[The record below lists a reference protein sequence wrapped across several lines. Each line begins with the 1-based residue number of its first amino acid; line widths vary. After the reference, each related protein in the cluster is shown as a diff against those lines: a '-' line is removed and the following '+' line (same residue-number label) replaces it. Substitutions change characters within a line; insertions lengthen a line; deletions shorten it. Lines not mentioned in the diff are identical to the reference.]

1 MKPKTKGPSHSLR
14 PKKSDKVT
22 PSMPQE
28 IYADY
33 NATTPLCNGAKTNMM
48 KAIEIWG
55 NPSSAHHMG
64 RAATQLLEECRREV
78 AETCDVLPEE
88 VVFTS
93 GGAESN
99 TICLLG
105 SRYLGKDFRMVSSGL
120 EHASVR
126 GACDF
131 LVQTGGELKRIKA
144 NRDGSLDLEGFDN
157 LLATFKPHLVSLM
170 AANNETGV
178 IFPIADIARIC
189 AAHKVVFHTDAV
201 QAFGKTDPSLW
212 NMADLISISA
222 HKVGGPKGAGALIVR
237 NGRKLVC
244 THFGGSQELKR
255 RGGTQNMVGIAG
267 FAGACKDLPT
277 EGTLAGLEKQRNA
290 FEAKLKSKLTGIHF
304 QGSSLKR
311 VPTTSNLRT
320 EGVRGELLLGALD
333 LDGICVSAGS
343 ACSSGSLT
351 PSHVLTEMGLNE
363 VEAKECLR
371 FSFSWVSKPG
381 DIDTVADAVVNH
393 VTRIRSRKA

>member
-1 MKPKTKGPSHSLR
+1 MSPN
-14 PKKSDKVT
+14 
-22 PSMPQE
+22 

-33 NATTPLCNGAKTNMM
+33 NATTPLCAGARANMM
-48 KAIEIWG
+48 KAFEIWG

-64 RAATQLLEECRREV
+64 RAATQLLEESRAKV
-78 AETCDVLPEE
+78 AEAAEVLAEE

-93 GGAESN
+93 GGAEAN

-131 LVQTGGELKRIKA
+131 LVQTGGELRRVKA
-144 NRDGSLDLEGFDN
+144 NRDGSLDLEGLDRLF
-157 LLATFKPHLVSLM
+157 AEFKPHFASFM
-170 AANNETGV
+170 AVNNETGV
-178 IFPIADIARIC
+178 IFPIAEIAKIC
-189 AAHKVVFHTDAV
+189 AAHNVVFHTDAV
-201 QAFGKTDPSLW
+201 QAFGKVPASHW
-212 NMADLISISA
+212 NMADLISVSA

-237 NGRKLVC
+237 RGRKLVC

-255 RGGTQNMVGIAG
+255 RGGTQNMLGIAG
-267 FAGACKDLPT
+267 FAGACLELPAAS
-277 EGTLAGLEKQRNA
+277 TLSALEARRNQ
-290 FEAKLKSKLTGIHF
+290 FETKLKGALPGVHF
-304 QGSSLKR
+304 QGSTQKR

-320 EGVRGELLLGALD
+320 EGVTGQILLGALD

-351 PSHVLTEMGLNE
+351 PSHVLTEMGLA
-363 VEAKECLR
+363 EAEARECLR
-371 FSFSWVSKPG
+371 FSFSWMAPAG
-381 DIDTVADAVVNH
+381 DIDTVADTVIHH
-393 VTRIRSRKA
+393 VTRIRSRRS

>member
-1 MKPKTKGPSHSLR
+1 MAKKTKASEASQR
-14 PKKSDKVT
+14 SENCAKVT
-22 PSMPQE
+22 AHMPHN

-33 NATTPLCNGAKTNMM
+33 NATTPLCSGAKTNMM
-48 KAIEIWG
+48 KAFEIWG
-55 NPSSAHHMG
+55 NPSSAHQLG
-64 RAATQLLEECRREV
+64 RAATQLLEECRRQV
-78 AETCDVLPEE
+78 AETTDVLPEE

-144 NRDGSLDLEGFDN
+144 KRDGSLDLEGLDK
-157 LLATFKPHLVSLM
+157 LLSEFKPHLVSLM

-178 IFPIADIARIC
+178 IFPVADISRIC
-189 AAHKVVFHTDAV
+189 KAHKVILHTDAV
-201 QAFGKTDPSLW
+201 QAFGKTPASLW

-222 HKVGGPKGAGALIVR
+222 HKVGGPKGVGALIVR
-237 NGRKLVC
+237 GGHKLVC

-267 FAGACKDLPT
+267 FAGACKDLPS
-277 EGTLAGLEKQRNA
+277 EETLATVEKTRNA
-290 FEAKLKSKLTGIHF
+290 FEAKLKGALKNVHF

-371 FSFSWVSKPG
+371 FSFSWVSKPQ
-381 DIDTVADAVVNH
+381 DIDTVADTVIHH
-393 VTRIRSRKA
+393 VSRIRARNA